1 MFVDMP
7 LEQLRNYRPELREPA
22 GFDAFWER
30 TLAETRLHD
39 LAPVFTEVETD
50 LALVRCFDV
59 RYAGFGGHE
68 IRGWLLVPAAAEGPL
83 PCVVQYIGYNGGR
96 GMPHDWLTWPVAGW
110 AVLVM
115 DSRGQGG
122 GWRAGETADPVGGT
136 WGQVH
141 GKLTQ
146 GVLDPDDYYYRRLY
160 ADGVRAVE
168 AARAHPLVDP
178 SRVVVSGSSQ
188 GGALA
193 MAVSALVPDL
203 LFAFID
209 VPFMSHIRRA
219 AEITDEEPYAEIGR
233 FLKNHRH
240 RLDQVFATLDH
251 FDGMNFAA
259 RNTTPALFSVGLRD
273 GVTPASTVFAAY
285 NHHAGP
291 KDIRVWHFNAHEGG
305 ESAQVA
311 EHLKAARDLLAGL
324 SPVTG
329 AAPRTET
336 AAEPSGALT
345 P

>member
-7 LEQLRNYRPELREPA
+7 LEQLREYRPERREPA
-22 GFDAFWER
+22 GFDTFWER
-30 TLAETRLHD
+30 TLTETRRHD
-39 LAPVFTEVETD
+39 LNAVFTEVEAG

-96 GMPHDWLTWPVAGW
+96 GLPHDWLTWPVAGW

-122 GWRAGETADPVGGT
+122 GWRAGDTADPMGGT
-136 WGQVH
+136 GPQVS

-160 ADGVRAVE
+160 TDGVRAVE
-168 AARAHPLVDP
+168 AARAHPLVDA
-178 SRVVVSGSSQ
+178 SRVVVSGGSQ

-193 MAVSALVPDL
+193 MAVSALVPGL

-219 AEITDEEPYAEIGR
+219 AEITDEEPYAELGR
-233 FLKNHRH
+233 FLQTNRH
-240 RLDQVFATLDH
+240 HLDQVFTTLDH
-251 FDGMNFAA
+251 FDGVNFAA

-273 GVTPASTVFAAY
+273 GITPASTVFAAY
-285 NHHAGP
+285 NHYAGP
-291 KDIRVWHFNAHEGG
+291 KDIRVWRFNGHEGG
-305 ESAQVA
+305 DSAQVA
-311 EHLKAARDLLAGL
+311 EQLKVARDL
-324 SPVTG
+324 
-329 AAPRTET
+329 
-336 AAEPSGALT
+336 PSGRWAAAGSGSEGTADGL
-345 P
+345 PGPLRP